1 MIGALAQKR
10 VTAIRMSS
18 VSRSRVMRAVAGITG
33 IAASLEIARRVSGAG
48 PEFANPPGSPLREGG
63 FSAVSG
69 FFRTRPPTEDNL
81 PRAGHVLTRPEAV
94 DSLQRGGVARDQVTW
109 LGHAGFAIQ
118 VAGVRLL
125 IDPFLTDFAS
135 PVRGIGPRKF
145 VTTPFE
151 PADFGQTDILLLS
164 HNHYDHM
171 DASTLDGLPNRAR
184 MTAVVP
190 EGLGDRMSVWQF
202 GTVTELPWG
211 ATTVVQGVSISALP
225 AIHFSGR
232 GLFDR
237 NKSNW
242 NSYSIT
248 TGTRRIY
255 FAGDTAFGPVFR
267 ERVAPG
273 GPYDIAL
280 VPIGAYMPASMMAA
294 VHCTPEE
301 AVRLGRDINAS
312 RLLGMHWGTISLS
325 TEPNFEPPRRFAEAG
340 AASGYRTDEL
350 LLPPV
355 GGTVSLA

>member
-1 MIGALAQKR
+1 
-10 VTAIRMSS
+10 MSS
-18 VSRSRVMRAVAGITG
+18 VSRSRVLRAVAGITG
-33 IAASLEIARRVSGAG
+33 IAASLEIARRLSGAG
-48 PEFANPPGSPLREGG
+48 QEFANPPGSPLRAGG
-63 FSAVSG
+63 LNSVSG
-69 FFRTRPPTEDNL
+69 FFRAEPPTPHND
-81 PRAGHVLTRPEAV
+81 PRPGHTLTRPEAIE
-94 DSLQRGGVARDQVTW
+94 SLLNPGSSRDQVTW

-118 VAGVRLL
+118 ISGVRLL
-125 IDPFLTDFAS
+125 LDPFLTDFAS
-135 PVRGIGPRKF
+135 PVPGIGPRKF

-151 PADFGQTDILLLS
+151 PSDFGQTDILLLS

-190 EGLGDRMSVWQF
+190 EGLGNRVRDWQF

-211 ATTVVQGVSISALP
+211 ATTVVQGVTITALP

-237 NKSNW
+237 NRSNW
-242 NSYSIT
+242 NSYSVT
-248 TGTRRIY
+248 TTTRRIY

-267 ERVAPG
+267 ERVALG

-340 AASGYRTDEL
+340 TVSGYRSDEI

-355 GGTVSLA
+355 GGTISLA

>member
-1 MIGALAQKR
+1 MF
-10 VTAIRMSS
+10 
-18 VSRSRVMRAVAGITG
+18 RAVAGMIG
-33 IAASLEIARRVSGAG
+33 IGASLEIARRVSGSG
-48 PEFANPPGSPLREGG
+48 PEFANPPGSPLRSGG
-63 FSAVSG
+63 LDAVSG
-69 FFRTRPPTEDNL
+69 FFRARPPSEDNL
-81 PRAGHVLTRPEAV
+81 ARPGHVLTRSEAV
-94 DSLQRGGVARDQVTW
+94 DTLLQGGAARDKVTW

-118 VAGVRLL
+118 VNGVKLL

-135 PVRGIGPRKF
+135 PVPGIGPRKF
-145 VTTPFE
+145 IASPFE

-184 MTAVVP
+184 MTAIVP
-190 EGLGDRMSVWQF
+190 VGLGDRMKVWQF
-202 GTVTELPWG
+202 GNVTELPWG
-211 ATTVVQGVSISALP
+211 ATTVAHGVTITAQP

-242 NSYSIT
+242 NSYSVMT
-248 TGTRRIY
+248 TTRRIY
-255 FAGDTAFGPVFR
+255 FAGDTGFGPVFR

-312 RLLGMHWGTISLS
+312 RLVGMHWGTISLS

-340 AASGYRTDEL
+340 TASGYRSDEV

-355 GGTVSLA
+355 GGTINLA